1 MYKGKG
7 FKIYFQH
14 VFIIHLM
21 NILEILVSK
30 YSITSDVEN
39 EIGTSLK
46 ILS

>member
-7 FKIYFQH
+7 FKIYFQL
-14 VFIIHLM
+14 VFSTHLM
-21 NILEILVSK
+21 KILKLVVSK